1 MHKNSSKVL
10 VIAGFVFFFAVVAA
24 TLAAVYLGKAYK
36 QSLGIVPEVE
46 ISNQKIVTQKVI
58 KKITIQDLGNA
69 ECLEITPDGAVRAY
83 DTCGGQLTRAGR
95 MTSLRDISTLIR
107 LVSENN
113 LSTLSHKQDGSGI
126 EIIIESDQGIEYLY
140 LPTESQTSGDLV
152 SLILATITQIKGDV
166 PPVIFTETPKVSP
179 SIVIMTST
187 PTPTSLP
194 SGVPTPTPTIAQGGS
209 TGTDSFTCD
218 FTESNGKKKPVT
230 ISNIVCS
237 TDPVVP

>member
-1 MHKNSSKVL
+1 MHKNTSKVL
-10 VIAGFVFFFAVVAA
+10 VIAGLVFFFAVVAA
-24 TLAAVYLGKAYK
+24 TLSAFYFGKAYK
-36 QSLGIVPEVE
+36 QRLGIVPEVE
-46 ISNQKIVTQKVI
+46 ISTQKIVTQKVI

-95 MTSLRDISTLIR
+95 MTNIRDISTLIR

-113 LSTLSHKQDGSGI
+113 LRTLSHKQDGSRI
-126 EIIIESDQGIEYLY
+126 EIIIESDLGIEYLY
-140 LPTESQTSGDLV
+140 LPVASQTSGDLV
-152 SLILATITQIKGDV
+152 SLILTTITQIKGDI
-166 PPVIFTETPKVSP
+166 PPVIFTETPIVSP
-179 SIVIMTST
+179 SVVILTST

-194 SGVPTPTPTIAQGGS
+194 SGVQTPTPTVVQGGS
-209 TGTDSFTCD
+209 GGADSFTCD

-237 TDPVVP
+237 TDSMNP